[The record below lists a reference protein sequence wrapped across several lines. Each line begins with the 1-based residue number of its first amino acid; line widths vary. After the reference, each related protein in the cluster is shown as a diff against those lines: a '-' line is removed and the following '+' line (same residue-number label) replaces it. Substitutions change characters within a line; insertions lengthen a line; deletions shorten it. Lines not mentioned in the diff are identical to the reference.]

1 MKRDANPS
9 GRRTII
15 INGYT
20 RTATGLF
27 QGFMVYNI
35 PNWIIAITVVGT
47 WLIITIPGMPPVF
60 IAAMI
65 VFAAFII
72 WYAFTQLYFSA
83 SYNNVLNIYLTNN
96 LEGGGD
102 MYTQDVLNFV
112 ARNVGKVDSVFE
124 YCAGPG
130 FMGFFLLAHDMC
142 RTLSLADI
150 SPQAVKAMNMTV
162 EENKLQDRVR
172 VYQSDCLEAISADE
186 RWDFVVANPPWWLT
200 NKKVARWSRI
210 LCDPDGRVHR
220 EFFENVG
227 KHLKPGGSILL
238 VEGGRY
244 TQPDDFR
251 EMIETNGFEIAYS
264 GKIASNKTLF
274 KDMGE
279 NAGLRRKIY
288 IALMRRGIM
297 ARKSYFIWIKRRE
310 SEKSR

>member
-1 MKRDANPS
+1 
-9 GRRTII
+9 
-15 INGYT
+15 
-20 RTATGLF
+20 
-27 QGFMVYNI
+27 MVYNI

-200 NKKVARWSRI
+200 NKKSPAGAGSCATRTGVCTGNSSRTWESTSSPADRFCSSKAGAI
-210 LCDPDGRVHR
+210 RSR
-220 EFFENVG
+220 
-227 KHLKPGGSILL
+227 
-238 VEGGRY
+238 
-244 TQPDDFR
+244 
-251 EMIETNGFEIAYS
+251 MIFV
-264 GKIASNKTLF
+264 
-274 KDMGE
+274 
-279 NAGLRRKIY
+279 R
-288 IALMRRGIM
+288 
-297 ARKSYFIWIKRRE
+297 
-310 SEKSR
+310 